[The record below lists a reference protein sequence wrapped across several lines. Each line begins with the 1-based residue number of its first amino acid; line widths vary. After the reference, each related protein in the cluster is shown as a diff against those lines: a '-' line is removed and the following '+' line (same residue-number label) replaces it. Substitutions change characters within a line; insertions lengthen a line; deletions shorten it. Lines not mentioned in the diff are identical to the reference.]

1 VELVMMSATAMT
13 ISPEDNRTLLGAV
26 AAAFEAS
33 RADDERLLF
42 EAKREVVLA
51 LGSRPVLV
59 AAEDALPHSV
69 PGPSG
74 RIMLAFSDDEAAAAW
89 ARTRHPSA
97 PAVELVST
105 AELAKG
111 DPNRKQWMQWLAR
124 RGARTVALN
133 PAGPLGSIIHA
144 DELRTL
150 RPRLLRR
157 GTIVGA
163 EHPWLDLGAREA
175 ERARAG
181 GLMQTLAAAIDRGDE
196 AGFKEVEPQLSTI
209 NEIGSLLWAAELQF
223 LSGRHKLAHGNAKD
237 GLYQMIYGSFGWG
250 RFGDPYRCV
259 DGLLDAGDRLL
270 QVDTDEAWRRSYLD
284 ELTGVLETLD
294 AGYRASEV
302 ARLLAVA
309 QEQR

>member
-1 VELVMMSATAMT
+1 MSATAMT
-13 ISPEDNRTLLGAV
+13 IGPEDNRTLLGAV

-51 LGSRPVLV
+51 LGSHPVLV
-59 AAEDALPHSV
+59 AADDGVPHSE

-74 RIMLAFSDDEAAAAW
+74 RVILAFSDDEAAAAW
-89 ARTRHPSA
+89 TQGRHSA
-97 PAVELVST
+97 APPVELVSS

-111 DPNRKQWMQWLAR
+111 EPTRKQWMQWLAR

-133 PAGPLGSIIHA
+133 PAGPLGSIVHA

-157 GTIVGA
+157 GISVA
-163 EHPWLDLGAREA
+163 VEHPWLDLGARKA

-181 GLMQTLAAAIDRGDE
+181 GVMQSLTAAIDTGDDT
-196 AGFKEVEPQLSTI
+196 GFAEVEPQLSTV

-223 LSGRHKLAHGNAKD
+223 LSGRHKLAGGNAKD

-250 RFGDPYRCV
+250 RFGDPYRCI
-259 DGLLDAGDRLL
+259 DGLLDAGAELL
-270 QVDTDEAWRRSYLD
+270 EPAAAEGTWRRSYLD
-284 ELTGVLETLD
+284 ELTGVLEKID
-294 AGYRASEV
+294 AGYRASDGK
-302 ARLLAVA
+302 RLLAA
-309 QEQR
+309 AREQQ